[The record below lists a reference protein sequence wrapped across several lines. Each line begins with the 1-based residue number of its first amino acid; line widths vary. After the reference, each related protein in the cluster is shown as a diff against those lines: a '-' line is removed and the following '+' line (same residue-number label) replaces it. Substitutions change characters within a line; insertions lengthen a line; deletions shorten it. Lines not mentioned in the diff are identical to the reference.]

1 MDSCENWGFWFD
13 KLSSKI
19 WRIQKKGEKI
29 NSAGFIDQTPAI
41 LHSSEV
47 AVMAGMVLLKGA
59 GEVDWLCN
67 TLGFIQTE
75 VGWQS
80 PGYFS
85 VPTWN

>member
-13 KLSSKI
+13 KLSSKFE
-19 WRIQKKGEKI
+19 RSRRRGGKI

-59 GEVDWLCN
+59 GEVD
-67 TLGFIQTE
+67 
-75 VGWQS
+75 
-80 PGYFS
+80 
-85 VPTWN
+85 